1 MAENPNATLF
11 VSEICT
17 MMGSRFFCVFFFL
30 KTALLTMYDRLR
42 LMAVASGRAGRV
54 LARPLF

>member
-17 MMGSRFFCVFFFL
+17 MMGNRFCFFFEM
-30 KTALLTMYDRLR
+30 ALVTMYDRLR

-54 LARPLF
+54 LVRPLF